1 MAELKSGTEIAG
13 SIAIHQGNDGNSI
26 TSTDGVNAATLD
38 GLSSSEFATSGHGHD
53 GTYAR
58 IDGTATHNGNIKIS
72 GSTVYIRAGSAWKQV
87 FPAVYS

>member
-1 MAELKSGTEIAG
+1 MAELKVDTTIDGNKAW
-13 SIAIHQGNDGNSI
+13 QKGNDGSG
-26 TSTDGVNAATLD
+26 STLD
-38 GLSSSEFATSGHGHD
+38 ADLLDGKNSSEFATSGHGHD

>member
-13 SIAIHQGNDGNSI
+13 STAIHQGNDGNSI

-38 GLSSSEFATSGHGHD
+38 GKNSSEFATSGHGHD

-58 IDGTATHNGNIKIS
+58 IDGNTGHNGNIYIS
-72 GSTVYIRAGSAWKQV
+72 GSNIYIRAAGSWKQV
-87 FPAVYS
+87 YPAVYS